1 MVTLGVCFPAV
12 AETFTVPLPVV
23 EVGDGIE
30 IEEHVIV
37 DNKTGYMRSVEVI
50 ERYTVEGIRQC
61 KVEGIRQYK
70 TIHKMKMSAREQAG
84 DIDGQ
89 SLHYVEPG
97 GSTQARS

>member
-30 IEEHVIV
+30 IEEHVTV

-50 ERYTVEGIRQC
+50 ERYT
-61 KVEGIRQYK
+61 VEGIRQYK